1 MRGGENMTLFMNEK
15 QLAER
20 WGVSAGTL
28 ANLRSA
34 KIGPPY
40 IKINKSVRYP
50 VAAVEEY
57 EQAQLRN
64 AVAA

>member
-1 MRGGENMTLFMNEK
+1 MALFMNER

-20 WGVSAGTL
+20 WGVSMGTL

-34 KIGPPY
+34 KSGPPY

-50 VAAVEEY
+50 VAAIEEY